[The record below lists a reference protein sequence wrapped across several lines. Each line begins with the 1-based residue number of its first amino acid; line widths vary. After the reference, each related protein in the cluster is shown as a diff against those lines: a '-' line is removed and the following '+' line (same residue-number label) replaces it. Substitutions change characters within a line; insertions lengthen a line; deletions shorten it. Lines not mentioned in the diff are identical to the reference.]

1 MSTTD
6 DPLTELLGVD
16 SSEFLAAD
24 WERHPRH
31 IGSATTSFR
40 TALSLDDMDEVVVRA
55 ESDDAAASQTVVLL
69 FKALEQAHGYA
80 SAHAAFADGASIV
93 INHVDKAWPPLNDLC
108 ARLGERFRYAFAN
121 LYFTPHASQTAPPH
135 SDDRD
140 VFVLQMHGA
149 KRWRVWPCD
158 HCDAQLL
165 PFADEQAGKEPRP
178 KLRAD
183 ELGAPELECTLQP
196 GDALY
201 IPRGAIHVAE
211 TAAAEGECSL
221 HVTVAIPTADL
232 CWSGFVAQ
240 AATRG
245 CMDSLPFRR
254 ALPLGPL
261 SGEGEGW
268 REAFAARWD
277 EMLAVELG
285 DARRVLAQKMDRH
298 RAQQA
303 DARRRAEAR
312 QRTGAD
318 GGLRAG
324 SRLRKAV
331 AVEVIDARDGRL
343 VVQAPD
349 AYAFAPPELHAAAR
363 EFGAWA
369 VGREFALGELPARHA
384 FLRACVARILL
395 RLEAVEVLE

>member
-1 MSTTD
+1 MSTSD

-16 SSEFLAAD
+16 ASEFLAAD

-40 TALSLDDMDEVVVRA
+40 AALSLDDMDEVVVRA

-121 LYFTPHASQTAPPH
+121 LYFTPYASQTAPPH

-149 KRWRVWPCD
+149 KRWRVWPCA

-165 PFADEQAGKEPRP
+165 PFADEQAGKEPQP

-254 ALPLGPL
+254 ALPLL
-261 SGEGEGW
+261 S
-268 REAFAARWD
+268 
-277 EMLAVELG
+277 LI
-285 DARRVLAQKMDRH
+285 H
-298 RAQQA
+298 
-303 DARRRAEAR
+303 
-312 QRTGAD
+312 
-318 GGLRAG
+318 
-324 SRLRKAV
+324 
-331 AVEVIDARDGRL
+331 I
-343 VVQAPD
+343 
-349 AYAFAPPELHAAAR
+349 
-363 EFGAWA
+363 
-369 VGREFALGELPARHA
+369 
-384 FLRACVARILL
+384 
-395 RLEAVEVLE
+395 

>member
-1 MSTTD
+1 M
-6 DPLTELLGVD
+6 
-16 SSEFLAAD
+16 
-24 WERHPRH
+24 
-31 IGSATTSFR
+31 
-40 TALSLDDMDEVVVRA
+40 
-55 ESDDAAASQTVVLL
+55 
-69 FKALEQAHGYA
+69 
-80 SAHAAFADGASIV
+80 
-93 INHVDKAWPPLNDLC
+93 
-108 ARLGERFRYAFAN
+108 
-121 LYFTPHASQTAPPH
+121 
-135 SDDRD
+135 
-140 VFVLQMHGA
+140 
-149 KRWRVWPCD
+149 
-158 HCDAQLL
+158 
-165 PFADEQAGKEPRP
+165 
-178 KLRAD
+178 
-183 ELGAPELECTLQP
+183 
-196 GDALY
+196 
-201 IPRGAIHVAE
+201 
-211 TAAAEGECSL
+211 
-221 HVTVAIPTADL
+221 TVAIPTADL

-261 SGEGEGW
+261 SGEGEGL
-268 REAFAARWD
+268 REAFAARWE

-369 VGREFALGELPARHA
+369 VGREFALAELPARHA

-395 RLEAVEVLE
+395 RLEAVEVFGLVGMPEQRGVDNSAVQV